1 MQDIPYKSFAASL
14 MPTVS
19 KETVIGIRTPQLKK
33 YAKEICGT
41 TQAKTFIKELP
52 HKYFEENNLHAFLI
66 CAEKDFEKQV
76 ELIDE
81 FLPFVNNWA
90 TCDSMRPASF
100 AKNKAA
106 LLPHID
112 RWLKNSH
119 PYTVRF
125 AVLMLMVYYL
135 DQDFNAAFL
144 EKVAAVKSEEY
155 YVNMMLAWYFATAL
169 AKQWESTL
177 PILLEKRLS
186 VWVHNKAIQKAK
198 ESFRINQ
205 NQKNFLKALKR

>member
-1 MQDIPYKSFAASL
+1 M
-14 MPTVS
+14 
-19 KETVIGIRTPQLKK
+19 
-33 YAKEICGT
+33 
-41 TQAKTFIKELP
+41 
-52 HKYFEENNLHAFLI
+52 
-66 CAEKDFEKQV
+66 
-76 ELIDE
+76 
-81 FLPFVNNWA
+81 
-90 TCDSMRPASF
+90 
-100 AKNKAA
+100 
-106 LLPHID
+106 
-112 RWLKNSH
+112 
-119 PYTVRF
+119 RF